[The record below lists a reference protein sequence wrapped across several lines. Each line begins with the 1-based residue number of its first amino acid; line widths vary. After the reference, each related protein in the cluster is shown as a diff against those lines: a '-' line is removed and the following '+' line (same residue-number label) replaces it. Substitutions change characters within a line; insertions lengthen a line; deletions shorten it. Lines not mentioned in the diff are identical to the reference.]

1 MSKYYMAYGSNM
13 NIEDMKLRCPAAKV
27 VGRRYLNGYRLMF
40 NRYATIVEDKN
51 SSVPVLIWEI
61 SDNDENQ
68 LDIYEGYPKLYH
80 KETIKGFIEG
90 EREEIM
96 VYVMNEFVPTPPT
109 KEYFC
114 TILSAYRTFSFSDNY
129 LKDALADTIM
139 INDLPDNE
147 LRADFVNSY
156 FQ

>member
-1 MSKYYMAYGSNM
+1 MAYGPNM

-61 SDNDENQ
+61 SDDDENQ

-80 KETIKGFIEG
+80 KETIQGLVEG
-90 EREEIM
+90 EWKEFM
-96 VYVMNEFVPTPPT
+96 VYVMNEFALAPPT
-109 KEYFC
+109 KEYFN
-114 TILSAYRTFSFSDNY
+114 TILSAYRALLFSDDY

>member
-51 SSVPVLIWEI
+51 SSVPVFIWET

-80 KETIKGFIEG
+80 KETIKGLIEG
-90 EREEIM
+90 EWEEIM
-96 VYVMNEFVPTPPT
+96 VYVMNEFVPTLPT
-109 KEYFC
+109 KEYFN
-114 TILSAYRTFSFSDNY
+114 TILSAYRTFSFSYDY

-156 FQ
+156 FH